1 MNILQKLSTA
11 VASAGIL
18 SLSMFNDGAS
28 AASLNWILNDVTF
41 NDGGTAT
48 GSFNYDADTNTYGA
62 FSISTQGGSFLS
74 PFTYNDSN
82 SVTRTNLASTPSVI
96 YVDKPFSRYINLA
109 FQNNLTNAGG
119 TVALKTG
126 DPSLNGLDSAWECAN
141 CANLRF
147 VTQGSV
153 TTRSVPV
160 PGAIFGVIVAGG
172 ALMARQRKNIKAK
185 QPVA

>member
-1 MNILQKLSTA
+1 MLLSSFSNITYDLHLVLTYFFINELFTA
-11 VASAGIL
+11 
-18 SLSMFNDGAS
+18 
-28 AASLNWILNDVTF
+28 
-41 NDGGTAT
+41 
-48 GSFNYDADTNTYGA
+48 
-62 FSISTQGGSFLS
+62 
-74 PFTYNDSN
+74 
-82 SVTRTNLASTPSVI
+82 R
-96 YVDKPFSRYINLA
+96 
-109 FQNNLTNAGG
+109 NNLTNAGG